1 MKRKLLILIA
11 VIVFTG
17 CSDRKSLPASRL
29 QQPSGEF
36 SFVTPDG
43 WFRTKLAGI
52 DFIIVSGEPDYG
64 TEPNFFVDFVASGS
78 ISDLTQKV
86 ISKYQNNQ
94 RPFNVVLQSPF
105 VTDSGMSGTK
115 ITSERESNKA
125 LPLASFHYLI
135 QDAERV
141 IVITASCAEAVKEKY
156 EPIFDE
162 AMKSLE
168 SDRKSQQ

>member
-1 MKRKLLILIA
+1 MKINFPILITA
-11 VIVFTG
+11 IILAG
-17 CSDRKSLPASRL
+17 CGDSKSHPASRL

-43 WFRTKLAGI
+43 WSRTKLNGV
-52 DFIIVSGEPDYG
+52 DFIVVSGEPDFG
-64 TEPNFFVDFVASGS
+64 TEPNLFVDLVASGS
-78 ISDLTQKV
+78 ITDSTQKV
-86 ISKYQNNQ
+86 IAKYRNNQ
-94 RPFNVVLQSPF
+94 RSYKILLQKDF

-115 ITSERESNKA
+115 ITSERKSNKA

-135 QDAERV
+135 QDSERV
-141 IVITASCAEAVKEKY
+141 IAITASCADAVKEKY

-168 SDRKSQQ
+168 SEKKNH